1 MNRFTLTL
9 ACATLVVGTS
19 TYFITGVLNSIAAD
33 LGVSVSVAGQLVSAF
48 ALVYAVAAP
57 LLAVFT
63 TRLPR
68 RGLLCAALLVFGLAN
83 LVAAASSDFTILLG
97 SRVLCSLAA
106 AAITPIALAV
116 GAALTP
122 LERQGAALALVM
134 GGITVAFALGIPLG
148 TYVSAVFGWRAM
160 FAALGVASLVAAG
173 GVYRMLP
180 PMPGVGRGGFRAF
193 RVLRVTG
200 IAPILALTVLMI
212 AVGFSVFSYIG
223 PVLEE
228 LTGLAEAAV
237 GGMLLVF
244 GFAAILGT
252 YVGGILADRIDP
264 GRMATAFLVVMTVAS
279 AGYSLVALP
288 GPGPVSRVAI
298 VPVLFFSALPGF
310 AFMPLQQY
318 RLVARAG
325 EDAHLALALNA
336 SAIFFG
342 QTLGAVLGG
351 AAAMTGTLAFNG
363 TVGAALGV
371 AAIGMSLVVNRILAR
386 ARPAHP
392 PSWNRAA

>member
-19 TYFITGVLNSIAAD
+19 TYFITGVLNPIAAD
-33 LGVSVSVAGQLVSAF
+33 LSVSVGAAGQLVSAF
-48 ALVYAVAAP
+48 ALAYAVAAP
-57 LLAVFT
+57 LLAAVT

-68 RGLLCAALLVFGLAN
+68 RGLLGTALIIFGLAN
-83 LVAAASSDFTILLG
+83 LLAAAAPDFAVLLG
-97 SRVLCSLAA
+97 SRVLCALAA
-106 AAITPIALAV
+106 ALVTPTALAT

-134 GGITVAFALGIPLG
+134 GGVTVAFALGIPLG

-160 FAALGVASLVAAG
+160 FAALGVASLAAAAG
-173 GVYRMLP
+173 VHRVLP
-180 PMPGVGRGGFRAF
+180 PVPGSPHGGFRAF

-200 IAPILALTVLMI
+200 IAPILALTVLAI

-252 YVGGILADRIDP
+252 YLGGMLADRIDP
-264 GRMATAFLVVMTVAS
+264 GRMATVFLGVMTVAT
-279 AGYSLVALP
+279 AGYSLVALLDP
-288 GPGPVSRVAI
+288 GPASRAAMV
-298 VPVLFFSALPGF
+298 VVLFFSALPGF

-318 RLVARAG
+318 RLVVQAG

-342 QTLGAVLGG
+342 QGLGAVLGG
-351 AAAMTGTLAFNG
+351 VAAMTGTLAFNG

-371 AAIGMSLVVNRILAR
+371 AAIGMSLSVNRILAR
-386 ARPAHP
+386 SQTKP
-392 PSWNRAA
+392 PP